1 LYYFATIQPVAG
13 VFSRGA
19 APLPKQVTAGVY
31 SPEPPN
37 GLAPVP
43 FLPTTDPESAVT
55 TLPTIPMQ
63 KWLFRGAVLL
73 LAATV
78 GALGFYI
85 FCSYQA
91 FFNSDAAIANILAEE
106 IVRTG
111 ELFPKTWWYVNDDLW
126 VFYKHLLLIPW
137 VMAGEN
143 SFFAHGVSV
152 SIVVVITM
160 AVLAL
165 LLRALGLSRAAAL
178 MGCVVIGLGYSP
190 LYLREVYGEAA
201 YTWYFAFIISFL
213 LLWLRANRPDSGRC
227 ARHPLFLLLLVL
239 VYLVVLENPVR
250 FFIYY
255 IVPFF
260 GAFLLLLYAER
271 EALLGSGKEDWRTAL
286 LPRIIPAAA
295 IVAVLLLGVFFYKRL
310 LVEVL
315 HAEGANHA
323 LLVPLQDLP
332 FHAAYSVLGL
342 LSFIGAEWQDK
353 VELASVEGVVSLL
366 RLGFYPLALLLPAY
380 YAKREFSRL
389 DQPRRYF
396 VALSYLGFAL
406 IFGLYSVSTLHENAY
421 AARNNIRYIIP
432 FLMMVLVCPVVI
444 WRFFP
449 PVAKAVLVVA
459 FVLAFAGTWKNIS
472 PEGWQD
478 TAGSRADLLA
488 ALQNRKLVTGY
499 GPYWDSH
506 VYTVLSK
513 GKVSIRPLD
522 IDARGIG
529 LCLWLSSDH
538 WYEKGYADGR
548 VFFLVPNEKLDNW
561 KDGCETL
568 SLPQPTESFAQGNY
582 TVFVFAENPLPG
594 IAEKGRACREGEGEG
609 EGE

>member
-1 LYYFATIQPVAG
+1 
-13 VFSRGA
+13 
-19 APLPKQVTAGVY
+19 
-31 SPEPPN
+31 
-37 GLAPVP
+37 
-43 FLPTTDPESAVT
+43 
-55 TLPTIPMQ
+55 MQ
-63 KWLFRGAVLL
+63 KWLFRGAALL

-78 GALGFYI
+78 TALGFYI
-85 FCSYQA
+85 FSSYQA

-152 SIVVVITM
+152 AIVVVITM

-165 LLRALGLSRAAAL
+165 LLRALGLSKTAAL

-213 LLWLRANRPDSGRC
+213 LLWFRANRPDSEKW
-227 ARHPLFLLLLVL
+227 ARRSLLGLLLIL
-239 VYLVVLENPVR
+239 VYLVVLENPIR
-250 FFIYY
+250 FMIYY

-260 GAFLLLLYAER
+260 GAFALLLYAER
-271 EALLGSGKEDWRTAL
+271 EALPGGEKGDWRAAL
-286 LPRIIPAAA
+286 LPRIVPAAA
-295 IVAVLLLGVFFYKRL
+295 IIGVLLLGVFCYRRL
-310 LVEVL
+310 LVGLL

-323 LLVPLQDLP
+323 LLVPLQELP

-353 VELASVEGVVSLL
+353 VELASVEGVFALL
-366 RLGFYPLALLLPAY
+366 RLGFYPLALILPAY
-380 YAKREFSRL
+380 YAKKNFSRL
-389 DQPRRYF
+389 DQGQRF
-396 VALSYLGFAL
+396 FIALSYLGFAL
-406 IFGLYSVSTLHENAY
+406 IFGLYAVSTLHDNAY

-432 FLMMVLVCPVVI
+432 YLMMVLVCPVVV

-449 PVAKAVLVVA
+449 QVAKAVLVVA
-459 FVLAFAGTWKNIS
+459 FLLATASTWNNIS
-472 PEGWQD
+472 PEGWQE
-478 TAGSRADLLA
+478 TAQTRTDLLA
-488 ALQNRKLVTGY
+488 ALKSRGLASGY
-499 GPYWDSH
+499 APYWDSH

-513 GKVSIRPLD
+513 GEVSIRPVD
-522 IDARGIG
+522 IDTRGIG
-529 LCLWLSSDH
+529 LCLWLSSDR
-538 WYEKGYADGR
+538 WYEKGYADGK
-548 VFFLVPNEKLDNW
+548 VFFLVPKERLDDW
-561 KDGCETL
+561 EDGSETL
-568 SLPQPTESFAQGNY
+568 SLPRPADTFTQGNY
-582 TVFVFAENPLPG
+582 TVVVFAENPLPG

>member
-1 LYYFATIQPVAG
+1 
-13 VFSRGA
+13 
-19 APLPKQVTAGVY
+19 
-31 SPEPPN
+31 
-37 GLAPVP
+37 
-43 FLPTTDPESAVT
+43 
-55 TLPTIPMQ
+55 MQ
-63 KWLFRGAVLL
+63 KWLFRGAALL

-152 SIVVVITM
+152 ALVVGVTM

-165 LLRALGLSRAAAL
+165 LLRTLGLSKAAAM

-227 ARHPLFLLLLVL
+227 ARHPLFFLLLVL
-239 VYLVVLENPVR
+239 IYLVVLENPVR

-255 IVPFF
+255 IVPFL
-260 GAFLLLLYAER
+260 GAFLVLLYAER
-271 EALLGSGKEDWRTAL
+271 EALLGSGKSDWRAAL
-286 LPRIIPAAA
+286 LPRMIPAAA
-295 IVAVLLLGVFFYKRL
+295 IVAVLLLGIFFYRRL

-323 LLVPLQDLP
+323 MLVPLQDLP

-342 LSFIGAEWQDK
+342 LSFIGAEWQGK

-366 RLGFYPLALLLPAY
+366 RLGFYPLALILPAY
-380 YAKREFSRL
+380 YAKREFSHL

-406 IFGLYSVSTLHENAY
+406 ILGLYSVSTLHENAY

-432 FLMMVLVCPVVI
+432 FLMMVLVCPVVM

-449 PVAKAVLVVA
+449 QVAKAVLVVA
-459 FVLAFAGTWKNIS
+459 FLLAFAGTWKNIS

-478 TAGSRADLLA
+478 TASSRADLLA
-488 ALQNRKLVTGY
+488 ALKNRKLVTGY
-499 GPYWDSH
+499 APYWDSH

-522 IDARGIG
+522 IDTRGIG

-568 SLPQPTESFAQGNY
+568 SLPQPVESFSQGNY

-594 IAEKGRACREGEGEG
+594 ITEKGRACREGEGEG

>member
-1 LYYFATIQPVAG
+1 
-13 VFSRGA
+13 
-19 APLPKQVTAGVY
+19 
-31 SPEPPN
+31 
-37 GLAPVP
+37 
-43 FLPTTDPESAVT
+43 
-55 TLPTIPMQ
+55 MQ
-63 KWLFRGAVLL
+63 KWLFRGAALL

-78 GALGFYI
+78 TALGFYI
-85 FCSYQA
+85 FSSYQA

-152 SIVVVITM
+152 AIVVVVTM

-165 LLRALGLSRAAAL
+165 LLRALGLSKTSAL

-213 LLWLRANRPDSGRC
+213 LLWFRANRPDAEKW
-227 ARHPLFLLLLVL
+227 ARRSLFALLLVL

-250 FFIYY
+250 FVIYY

-260 GAFLLLLYAER
+260 SAFVLLLYADR
-271 EALLGSGKEDWRTAL
+271 EALLENEKGDWRAAL
-286 LPRIIPAAA
+286 LPRMVPAAA
-295 IVAVLLLGVFFYKRL
+295 IIGVLLLGVFFYKRL
-310 LVEVL
+310 LVGLL

-342 LSFIGAEWQDK
+342 LSFIGTEWQDK
-353 VELASVEGVVSLL
+353 VELASVEGVFSLL
-366 RLGFYPLALLLPAY
+366 RLGFYPLALILPAY
-380 YAKREFSRL
+380 YAKKNFSRL
-389 DQPRRYF
+389 DQGQRF
-396 VALSYLGFAL
+396 FIALSYLGFAL

-432 FLMMVLVCPVVI
+432 YLMMVLVCPVVV

-449 PVAKAVLVVA
+449 QVAKAVLVVA
-459 FVLAFAGTWKNIS
+459 FLLATASTWNNIS
-472 PEGWQD
+472 PEGWQE
-478 TAGSRADLLA
+478 TAQTRTDLLT
-488 ALQNRKLVTGY
+488 ALKSRGLASGY
-499 GPYWDSH
+499 APYWDSH

-513 GKVSIRPLD
+513 GEVSIRPID
-522 IDARGIG
+522 IDTRGIG
-529 LCLWLSSDH
+529 LCLWLSSDR
-538 WYEKGYADGR
+538 WYEKGYADGK
-548 VFFLVPNEKLDNW
+548 VFFLVPNEKIDNW
-561 KDGCETL
+561 QDGCETL
-568 SLPQPTESFAQGNY
+568 SLPRPADTFTQGNY

-609 EGE
+609 E